1 MPPNNTLQN
10 LHGVLAIMAWTAGFV
25 ARSSAC
31 QLLCKQQVCVM
42 SGICHLTAFKACRR
56 PVTAGVTQLLLR
68 QQSRCLV
75 VLQSL
80 SASDKLRWH
89 FTKMRGSWPTK
100 MDAQQR
106 AEKQSSIQMAC
117 DWSCRGRGD
126 VLPFRGRAV
135 QPRQLRAGEPLCV
148 KGGCA
153 LESKTKP
160 SQSKCHCERFHI
172 ERAQSYSVTLKAR
185 KRQRWNPTET

>member
-68 QQSRCLV
+68 QQRRCLV

-80 SASDKLRWH
+80 SASDKLR
-89 FTKMRGSWPTK
+89 
-100 MDAQQR
+100 
-106 AEKQSSIQMAC
+106 
-117 DWSCRGRGD
+117 
-126 VLPFRGRAV
+126 
-135 QPRQLRAGEPLCV
+135 
-148 KGGCA
+148 
-153 LESKTKP
+153 
-160 SQSKCHCERFHI
+160 
-172 ERAQSYSVTLKAR
+172 
-185 KRQRWNPTET
+185 